1 MMKQEDGTLMKIVDT
16 HQHLWDLDKF
26 SYAWTKGNPTL
37 NRSFRLTDYREAT
50 KGLDIEKSVFLEC
63 DVDEQ
68 FQVDE
73 AKYICSLAEKKENKL
88 AGVVASARPEKP
100 GFEEY
105 LNKIAHPNLKGI
117 RRILHVVPDDTIDKP
132 GFIENA
138 NKLAKYHLSF
148 DICVLARQLP
158 IAIRLI
164 KECPGVQFVLDHCGN
179 PRIMEKEFSPWS
191 DRIAEVASYPNVVGK
206 VSGIVTNAE
215 PKKWTPAELKP
226 YVDHMIKSFGWERVM
241 FGSDWPVCLL
251 NSTYKHWVDALKVIT
266 KDAGEA
272 KQRKL
277 FHDNA
282 VRVYRLT

>member
-1 MMKQEDGTLMKIVDT
+1 MKIVDT
-16 HQHLWDLDKF
+16 HQHLWELDKF
-26 SYAWTKGNPTL
+26 SYSWTKGNATL
-37 NRSFRLTDYREAT
+37 NRSFRLSDYWEAT
-50 KGLDIEKSVFLEC
+50 KGLDIYKTVFLEC

-68 FQVDE
+68 FRADE
-73 AKYICSLAEKKENKL
+73 AKYLCSLAEKKENKI
-88 AGVVASARPEKP
+88 AGVVASARPENP

-132 GFIENA
+132 GFIDNV

-179 PRIMEKEFSPWS
+179 PLIMEKQISPWQE
-191 DRIAEVASYPNVVGK
+191 RIAEIASFPNVVGK
-206 VSGIVTNAE
+206 ISGIVTNAE
-215 PKKWTPAELKP
+215 PKKWTLADLKP

-251 NSTYKHWVDALKVIT
+251 NSTYKRWAEALILLT
-266 KDAGEA
+266 KNAGAE
-272 KQRKL
+272 KQQKL
-277 FHDNA
+277 FQTNA
-282 VRVYRLT
+282 ERIYRLS

>member
-1 MMKQEDGTLMKIVDT
+1 MKIIDT

-26 SYAWTKGNPTL
+26 SYSWTKGNATL
-37 NRSFRLTDYREAT
+37 NRSFRLTDYQEAT
-50 KGLDIEKSVFLEC
+50 KGLDIDKTVFLEC

-68 FQVDE
+68 SQVDE

-132 GFIENA
+132 GFIDNI

-158 IAIRLI
+158 IALRLI
-164 KECPGVQFVLDHCGN
+164 KECPGVQFILDHCGN

-206 VSGIVTNAE
+206 ISGIVTNAE
-215 PKKWTPAELKP
+215 PKKWTPADLKP
-226 YVDHMIKSFGWERVM
+226 YVDHMLKSFGWERVL
-241 FGSDWPVCLL
+241 FGSDWPVCLM
-251 NSTYKHWVDALKVIT
+251 NGTYKHWADALKVIT

-282 VRVYRLT
+282 ARVYRLG

>member
-1 MMKQEDGTLMKIVDT
+1 MKIIDT
-16 HQHLWDLDKF
+16 HQHLWDLDKL
-26 SYAWTKGNPTL
+26 SYVWTKGNPTL
-37 NRSFRLTDYREAT
+37 NRSFRLTDYRDAT
-50 KGLDIEKSVFLEC
+50 KGLDIVKTVFLEC

-73 AKYICSLAEKKENKL
+73 AKYICLLAEKKENKL

-117 RRILHVVPDDTIDKP
+117 RRILHVVPDDTIDQP
-132 GFIENA
+132 GFIDNV

-164 KECPGVQFVLDHCGN
+164 KECPGVQFILDHCGN

-191 DRIAEVASYPNVVGK
+191 DRIAEIASYPNVVGK

-215 PKKWTPAELKP
+215 PKKWTPMDLKP

-251 NSTYKHWVDALKVIT
+251 NGTYKHWADALKVIT
-266 KDAGEA
+266 KEAGEA

-282 VRVYRLT
+282 ARVYRLS

>member
-1 MMKQEDGTLMKIVDT
+1 MKIVDT
-16 HQHLWDLDKF
+16 HQHLWDLNKF
-26 SYAWTKGNPTL
+26 SYTWTKGNATL
-37 NRSFRLTDYREAT
+37 NRSFGLTDYREAT
-50 KGLDIEKSVFLEC
+50 KGLDIAKTVFLEC

-73 AKYICSLAEKKENKL
+73 AKYICSLAEKKDNKL
-88 AGVVASARPEKP
+88 AGVVASARPEKA

-105 LNKIAHPNLKGI
+105 LKKIAHPNLKGI
-117 RRILHVVPDDTIDKP
+117 RRILHVVPDDTIDTP
-132 GFIENA
+132 GFIANV
-138 NKLAKYHLSF
+138 NKLAAYHLSF

-158 IAIRLI
+158 LALRLI

-191 DRIAEVASYPNVVGK
+191 DRIAEIASHPNVVGK
-206 VSGIVTNAE
+206 ISGIITNAE
-215 PKKWTPAELKP
+215 PKKWTPMDLKP

-251 NSTYKHWVDALKVIT
+251 NGTLKHWADALKVIT

-282 VRVYRLT
+282 VRVYRLG